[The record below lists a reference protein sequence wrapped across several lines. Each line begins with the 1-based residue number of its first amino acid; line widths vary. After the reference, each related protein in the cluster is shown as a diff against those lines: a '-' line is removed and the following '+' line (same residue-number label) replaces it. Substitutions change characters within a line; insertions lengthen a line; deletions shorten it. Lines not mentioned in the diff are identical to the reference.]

1 MGYWSADAPEARN
14 IGQESRDTLQAQ
26 VDLAPQQLAAAQA
39 TQPGYNT
46 LALQNL
52 NAMLRGTGGQ
62 PGLLEMY
69 PELAKVFGEIDAA
82 QQSRT
87 RSADIGDVAALGPQ
101 ATAAFRAAN
110 PELAQLTRTLTS
122 QAQSELADPYAL
134 TPEQQRYVTQ
144 NTRAAMA
151 ARGMNGQNVGV
162 GSEVLA
168 NYLASGQE
176 AQRRRASAYQAAAL
190 EQATSADPFMA
201 ILGRQGNAAN
211 QSIAG
216 MGQTNSTANS
226 ANIQGMFDPFSQ
238 YGAGVGAQNND
249 SYNTWLANKATGA
262 QRATAVSDSVG
273 SFVGSVAKGMMCWV
287 AREVYADGPRW
298 RVFREWLIE
307 EAPAWFYRLYRRH
320 GERFAAWIHD
330 KPRLKAVIR
339 WWMDGRVENYL
350 GRKALRWHNL
360 LH

>member
-226 ANIQGMFDPFSQ
+226 ANIQGMFDPFSGYASDLNNQ
-238 YGAGVGAQNND
+238 NYKTASIFSLASPTGYERTKAGTDAF
-249 SYNTWLANKATGA
+249 
-262 QRATAVSDSVG
+262 G
-273 SFVGSVAKGMMCWV
+273 SFLNKVAMG
-287 AREVYADGPRW
+287 
-298 RVFREWLIE
+298 
-307 EAPAWFYRLYRRH
+307 
-320 GERFAAWIHD
+320 
-330 KPRLKAVIR
+330 
-339 WWMDGRVENYL
+339 
-350 GRKALRWHNL
+350 
-360 LH
+360 